1 MCAGCLVGHR
11 VTTCLVLA
19 VLEGSAVSRERS
31 RCQLGLMWLVAT
43 DSVGWVVTYIAVGYA
58 DAALAPSEHTN
69 HG

>member
-1 MCAGCLVGHR
+1 
-11 VTTCLVLA
+11 
-19 VLEGSAVSRERS
+19 
-31 RCQLGLMWLVAT
+31 MWLVAT